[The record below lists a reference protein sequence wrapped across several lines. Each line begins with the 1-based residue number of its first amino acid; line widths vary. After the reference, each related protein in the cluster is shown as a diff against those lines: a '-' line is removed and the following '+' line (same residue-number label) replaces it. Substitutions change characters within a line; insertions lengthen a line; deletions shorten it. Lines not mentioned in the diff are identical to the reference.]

1 MEPVKRPPSGD
12 PFTPPARKAAASGS
26 APFRCPMTG
35 EIRPNLPLN
44 RTHVTG
50 PRLPNFTPSQVS
62 RLDPFVTLGLPDRVR
77 DIYGE
82 VRDIREL
89 YDWQKECLADPR
101 LLKGSNFILSL
112 PTGAGKTLV
121 AELLMLRCLLQHY
134 QDAILILPFVAIVQE
149 KAISLAKF
157 EELLGFTIEEYA
169 GSRGR
174 VPVPK
179 RRKARLFICTIE
191 KANILINSLITE
203 KRLHEIGLVIVDE
216 LHMLGERRR
225 GTVLEQCLTKLMVV
239 NSGIQVV
246 GMSATLS
253 SLPQLQK
260 FLKAGVY
267 STNFRPLPLKEFVR
281 FNEQLFDYDPET
293 HECSN
298 PRPAKRL
305 LKNGLDEDGVIGLL
319 DGLIP
324 AKSALVFCPSRSNA
338 ENICNVMARN
348 APKTLLEH
356 RAAEKA
362 TMIAQ
367 IEESN
372 EGAICPIMKRGIRA
386 GIIYHHSGLT
396 REERVIDGVLC
407 VICATS
413 TLAAGVNLPAR
424 RVIVKRFQIGRD
436 VLSKASYLQMIGRAG
451 RAGFDTEGEAYVILA
466 DIKDKENF
474 GRIRAAEMPAIS
486 SGMLDSNCLEA
497 FVLDLFVLEIAR
509 NEDEVQHTLRHSMFE
524 HVSQDRVTAV
534 QQAIAKL
541 LERQMI
547 KPKDEHYME
556 ATAFGRATSNGGFL
570 PVHAQDIHDQLLQ
583 TLDSGLILSSHF
595 HLLSMIVPYDI
606 DVPAFNWEFCY
617 QRYRLLS
624 EAEKRLLTGWGM
636 PEFRVESYTRD
647 LSRFDTG
654 SRQSRVYLAM
664 ILKMLW
670 EQETLTTIAEKFKVS
685 RGWVANLVTSSC
697 AHANQ
702 LVRFT
707 TEIPAFWAFQKLL
720 PDLLQQMY
728 AAAQPSFS
736 QLLQIDC
743 VRRKRAE
750 QLYKAGFKNVGAVA
764 RATPEQL
771 MDQIPLLGQPQAAR
785 IVASA
790 KFLLRYLVDQ
800 RTEELEELG
809 VDAPPDDSTPAHSPP
824 IGRLQLGDS

>member
-50 PRLPNFTPSQVS
+50 PRLPNFTPTQVQS
-62 RLDPFVTLGLPDRVR
+62 IGPVR
-77 DIYGE
+77 DPWAFPNASATSTA
-82 VRDIREL
+82 R
-89 YDWQKECLADPR
+89 LARRNAWPDPR

-121 AELLMLRCLLQHY
+121 AELLMLRCLLQHF

-149 KAISLAKF
+149 KAVSLAKF

-260 FLKAGVY
+260 
-267 STNFRPLPLKEFVR
+267 SSSR
-281 FNEQLFDYDPET
+281 FNEQIFDYDPET

-298 PRPAKRL
+298 PQPAKRM

-324 AKSALVFCPSRSNA
+324 EKSALVFCPSRSNA

-348 APKTLLEH
+348 APKTLFEH

-367 IEESN
+367 I
-372 EGAICPIMKRGIRA
+372 RGA

-396 REERVIDGVLC
+396 REERVIVEQGFKDGVLC

-466 DIKDKENF
+466 DLKDKENF

-486 SGMLDSNCLEA
+486 SGMLDANCLEA
-497 FVLDLFVLEIAR
+497 SPG

-524 HVSQDRVTAV
+524 HVSQDRETAV
-534 QQAIAKL
+534 QAAIAKL
-541 LERQMI
+541 LERRMV
-547 KPKDEHYME
+547 KPKDENYLE
-556 ATAFGRATSNGGFL
+556 ATPFGRATSNGGFL

-583 TLDSGLILSSHF
+583 TLESGLILSSHF

-617 QRYRLLS
+617 QRYRQLS
-624 EAEKRLLTGWGM
+624 EAEKRLLKELGNA
-636 PEFRVESYTRD
+636 R
-647 LSRFDTG
+647 
-654 SRQSRVYLAM
+654 
-664 ILKMLW
+664 
-670 EQETLTTIAEKFKVS
+670 ETLTTIAEKFRVS

-720 PDLLQQMY
+720 PDLLQQITW
-728 AAAQPSFS
+728 APS
-736 QLLQIDC
+736 
-743 VRRKRAE
+743 RAPPPSSSWI
-750 QLYKAGFKNVGAVA
+750 KSPCWGK
-764 RATPEQL
+764 
-771 MDQIPLLGQPQAAR
+771 PQAAR

-790 KFLLRYLVDQ
+790 KFLLRYLVDEK
-800 RTEELEELG
+800 TEELEELG